1 MIACAIPF
9 VSEDSEALTGNSNLS
24 LDTSSVV
31 LYVDTSSS
39 PNSYTFTVSGVPTD
53 QTSNVAWRLN
63 DLDDGTSIVTLS
75 SSGTSATVTAA
86 SVGTVEIEAYVT
98 GTTDYYASAVI
109 VVLQSQGDAADEF
122 YFYFKIDSAA
132 LTYAQ
137 SQSATLS
144 LPDGYSL
151 SQFNT
156 GFWVCVTQETT
167 KLSDSKF
174 NALSALQWFLDKESW
189 SNSIGNYGWIDNLL
203 GLSTYTGEDHYDADG
218 NYTGTTY
225 YYWAQYHGTNSG
237 WAFNNTTLPYITT
250 DDSRYIG
257 LIFWG
262 SPDANTMP
270 SWPGYPSSEDLLKY

>member
-1 MIACAIPF
+1 MIACVVPF
-9 VSEDSEALTGNSNLS
+9 VSEDSKALTGNSNLS

-109 VVLQSQGDAADEF
+109 VVFQNQGKAADEF
-122 YFYFKIDSAA
+122 HFYFQIDSDA
-132 LTYAQ
+132 YAYLLNN
-137 SQSATLS
+137 STISSTTLILPSGRTLS
-144 LPDGYSL
+144 D
-151 SQFNT
+151 FNT
-156 GFWVCVTQETT
+156 GFWVTVTQTQT
-167 KLSDSKF
+167 GYTDSEF
-174 NALSALQWFLDKESW
+174 NALTAVKWYFAQNGWNND
-189 SNSIGNYGWIDNLL
+189 IGSYGWISTLL
-203 GLSTYTGEDHYDADG
+203 GLGTYEGETVTDEDG
-218 NYTGTTY
+218 NESTTY

-237 WAFNNTTLPYITT
+237 WAFNNTTLQYITT
-250 DDSRYIG
+250 QEYEFIG

-262 SPDANTMP
+262 SPNADTMP
-270 SWPGYPSSEDLLKY
+270 AWPGYNIN

>member
-53 QTSNVAWRLN
+53 QTSNVAWR
-63 DLDDGTSIVTLS
+63 LDDGTSIVTLS